1 MVDDV
6 FGIVGS
12 VQAGT
17 FRVESAVAEGGFA
30 VIYRAHHTGFR
41 ANVALKCLKIPGS
54 MGPDDQK
61 AFLSSFREEAEL
73 LFHLS
78 SALPTVVRPLQ
89 VGTIDSKLS
98 PFVPFI
104 ALEWLEGTTLDH
116 LISERAERKEA
127 PMPIA
132 EAVKLLTPV
141 ADALDKAHQFPA
153 PGRDKK
159 VCIVHRDLKPENIF
173 IANMHGDK
181 VAKILDFGIAKV
193 KSAATQ
199 SIGHQ
204 SAKQDALVAFT
215 PAYGSPEQWLPKRF
229 GQTGPWTDVY
239 GLAITLVEVVCGRCP
254 IDGDQM
260 AMMAQALDVHHRPT
274 PKAEKVMLPEAVEA
288 VFQKALAVDPK
299 DRYHSI
305 GEFWTSLNKALSGE
319 TAASAVPDLGPAK
332 DGKERDAFGNVIES
346 RPVSEPRPAVSAKPV
361 AQQRPRPAAPV
372 SGPASPRGPRIPTSQ
387 NYLLGKTVDGFDDE
401 LSGPQPIVA
410 AELEGIGLMPK
421 GTMASGPIRPRERVE
436 IKPAK
441 APKDFTQPILWI
453 VVSVGL
459 MMADWAYARFM
470 GEALRVG
477 PVRMLWLAG
486 PLALAG
492 FALLLARVFAE
503 E

>member
-116 LISERAERKEA
+116 LIAEREERKEA
-127 PMPIA
+127 PMAIA
-132 EAVKLLTPV
+132 DAVKLLTPV
-141 ADALDKAHQFPA
+141 AEALDKAHQFPA

-173 IANMHGDK
+173 VANMHGER

-274 PKAEKVMLPEAVEA
+274 PKAEKILLGDAVEA
-288 VFQKALAVDPK
+288 VFQKSLAVDPK

-305 GEFWTSLNKALSGE
+305 GDFWSALNKALSG
-319 TAASAVPDLGPAK
+319 ASAVPDLAPAK
-332 DGKERDAFGNVIES
+332 STEKEQDAFGNPIEP
-346 RPVSEPRPAVSAKPV
+346 RSEPKPSPKPAAQPRPKV
-361 AQQRPRPAAPV
+361 AAGPASGPAAPR
-372 SGPASPRGPRIPTSQ
+372 SPRGPRVPTSQ
-387 NYLLGKTVDGFDDE
+387 NYLLGKTVDSFDED
-401 LSGPQPIVA
+401 LAGPIPIAA
-410 AELEGIGLMPK
+410 AELDGIGVMPK
-421 GTMASGPIRPRERVE
+421 GAVPIAAPRPREKVE
-436 IKPAK
+436 IKPQK
-441 APKDFTQPILWI
+441 PRKDLTQPMLWLA
-453 VVSVGL
+453 VSVGL
-459 MMADWAYARFM
+459 MMADWAFTRFM
-470 GEALRVG
+470 GEPLRVG

-492 FALLLARVFAE
+492 FAVLLVRVFAE